1 MIAKIGDILG
11 QLYWP
16 DGTIRMPTMSEE
28 NPKSRHP
35 DAGKDEFS
43 YRTDIFALET
53 LLYHLWHG
61 EAPFPDLDE
70 YDQKGLIQA
79 KFRKEEYPVDVQQ
92 ATSICRIVLKCWTS
106 AYKDVNEILA
116 DMATIHERD
125 DNAE

>member
-1 MIAKIGDILG
+1 MVLSGC
-11 QLYWP
+11 QLCP
-16 DGTIRMPTMSEE
+16 RRTP
-28 NPKSRHP
+28 NL
-35 DAGKDEFS
+35 DEFS

-92 ATSICRIVLKCWTS
+92 ATSICKIVLKCWTS